1 MSEEHLTPTFE
12 ERESSN
18 TVAVVALVFSI
29 IWLVL
34 LITIF
39 GIFLWIGALIIGLI
53 LWLIWLYKAPRGK
66 AWAAI
71 ILSIIPLGLIWYG
84 CYYVFNNIKEPAN
97 EFAQWAEANLNEE
110 EFKDI
115 DNDRFNAIA
124 KFIAEEK
131 INEIK
136 WEDAET
142 ILANMT
148 GDNVLQ
154 KGAYFFFNYMKEVFT
169 DSLDAYNA
177 WVVIEP
183 SNENSSLLWWAIN
196 LSIDTASTWEVDI
209 EEPIEDDTACIE
221 IYEPVCG
228 IDWNVYGNSCFLEK
242 AGVELDETST
252 VTESGCVS
260 E

>member
-29 IWLVL
+29 IWLIL

-39 GIFLWIGALIIGLI
+39 GIFLGIGALIIGLI

-110 EFKDI
+110 DFKDI

-154 KGAYFFFNYMKEVFT
+154 KGAYFFFDYMKEVFT
-169 DSLDAYNA
+169 DSLEAYKA

-183 SNENSSLLWWAIN
+183 SNEWAISF
-196 LSIDTASTWEVDI
+196 SINTNSTGDVDI
-209 EEPIEDDTACIE
+209 EEPIEDDTACID

-228 IDWNVYGNSCFLEK
+228 IDGNVYGNSCYLEK
-242 AGVELDETST
+242 AGVEIDEESIA
-252 VTESGCVS
+252 TESGCVS

>member
-1 MSEEHLTPTFE
+1 
-12 ERESSN
+12 
-18 TVAVVALVFSI
+18 
-29 IWLVL
+29 
-34 LITIF
+34 
-39 GIFLWIGALIIGLI
+39 
-53 LWLIWLYKAPRGK
+53 
-66 AWAAI
+66 
-71 ILSIIPLGLIWYG
+71 
-84 CYYVFNNIKEPAN
+84 
-97 EFAQWAEANLNEE
+97 
-110 EFKDI
+110 
-115 DNDRFNAIA
+115 
-124 KFIAEEK
+124 
-131 INEIK
+131 
-136 WEDAET
+136 
-142 ILANMT
+142 
-148 GDNVLQ
+148 
-154 KGAYFFFNYMKEVFT
+154 MKEVFT

>member
-97 EFAQWAEANLNEE
+97 EFAQWAEANLSEE

-154 KGAYFFFNYMKEVFT
+154 KGAYFFFDYMKEVFT
-169 DSLDAYNA
+169 DSLEAYKA

-242 AGVELDETST
+242 AGVELDEGST
-252 VTESGCVS
+252 ATESGCVS

>member
-29 IWLVL
+29 IWLIL

-39 GIFLWIGALIIGLI
+39 GIFLGIGALIIGLI

-97 EFAQWAEANLNEE
+97 EFAQWAEANLTEE
-110 EFKDI
+110 KFKD
-115 DNDRFNAIA
+115 
-124 KFIAEEK
+124 
-131 INEIK
+131 
-136 WEDAET
+136 
-142 ILANMT
+142 MT
-148 GDNVLQ
+148 GDNLLE

>member
-39 GIFLWIGALIIGLI
+39 GIFLGIGALIIGLI

-84 CYYVFNNIKEPAN
+84 CYYIFNNIKEPAN
-97 EFAQWAEANLNEE
+97 EFVQWAEANLTEE
-110 EFKDI
+110 KFKDI

-136 WEDAET
+136 WEDAEAV
-142 ILANMT
+142 LANIT
-148 GDNVLQ
+148 GDNIIE
-154 KGAYFFFNYMKEVFT
+154 KWAYFFFDYMKEVFT
-169 DSLDAYNA
+169 DSLEAYNA

-183 SNENSSLLWWAIN
+183 SNENSSLLWSAVSFSIN
-196 LSIDTASTWEVDI
+196 TNSTGDVDI
-209 EEPIEDDTACIE
+209 EEPVEDDTACIE

-252 VTESGCVS
+252 ATESGCVN

>member
-29 IWLVL
+29 IWLIL

-39 GIFLWIGALIIGLI
+39 GIFLGIGALIIGLI

-110 EFKDI
+110 DFKDI

-154 KGAYFFFNYMKEVFT
+154 KGAYFFFDYMKEVFT
-169 DSLDAYNA
+169 DSLEAYKA

-183 SNENSSLLWWAIN
+183 SNEWAISF
-196 LSIDTASTWEVDI
+196 SIDSSSTGDVVI
-209 EEPIEDDTACIE
+209 EEPIEDDTACID

-228 IDWNVYGNSCFLEK
+228 IDGNVYGNSCYLEK
-242 AGVELDETST
+242 AGVEIDEEST
-252 VTESGCVS
+252 ATESGCVS